1 MRGEPSL
8 NLEPQKNR
16 DRALLSTG
24 LVRRVRLRGV
34 TFSNIHS
41 PIRFIQ
47 NDGRSISSEAIASQL
62 PYQGNAVRGGFQLQ
76 SIGMKLKLLTLSPH
90 IDDRRGEQDHRTNC
104 LRKFL
109 NGVIIEVTGNS
120 ASGWFEYAKTRL
132 LGKPAPPNNRLVL
145 PCSVYPP
152 HSGEYHR
159 CMNA

>member
-1 MRGEPSL
+1 MRTADSG
-8 NLEPQKNR
+8 
-16 DRALLSTG
+16 
-24 LVRRVRLRGV
+24 
-34 TFSNIHS
+34 I
-41 PIRFIQ
+41 PINPIAGMYVPE
-47 NDGRSISSEAIASQL
+47 DGWASSEDFFQSVDEAGLGWVSLALDENGNLTIVEEYDSYDDIPL
-62 PYQGNAVRGGFQLQ
+62 NQGARSPLLIKVLLI
-76 SIGMKLKLLTLSPH
+76 IGRTVVLTLM
-90 IDDRRGEQDHRTNC
+90 C
-104 LRKFL
+104 KFL